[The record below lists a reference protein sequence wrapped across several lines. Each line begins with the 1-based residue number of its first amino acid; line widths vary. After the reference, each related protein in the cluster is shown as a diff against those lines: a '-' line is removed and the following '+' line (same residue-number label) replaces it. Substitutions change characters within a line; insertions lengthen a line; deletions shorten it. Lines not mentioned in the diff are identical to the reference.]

1 MTRYSTLRYCALV
14 VVLVWSVVLAA
25 VDVYAAAAP
34 VAQEVKI
41 GVLARRGSE
50 QALRMWTPTADYL
63 TARLPQYHFVIVPL
77 DFDALLPAVKAGTV
91 DFVLANSAYY
101 VEMEARYGAS
111 RIATLRNRR
120 QGAAYTRFGGAIFVR
135 ADRKDIR
142 RLRDLRGKSF
152 MAVDPQSLGGFLA
165 AWRELKQAGID
176 PYRDFKPLRFG
187 GTHDAVVYAVRD
199 GVVAA
204 GTVRTDTLERMA
216 AEGKIK
222 LKEFRV
228 LNRDVCP
235 GFAFLCSTRLYPEWP
250 MARLQQTAEA
260 LGNAVAT
267 ALLQMPP
274 RSKAALSGDNAGW
287 AVPANY
293 QPVHQLMRALHVAPY
308 RNAGRISLHDFLRQ
322 YWYWVVVAAV
332 SFMAA
337 LGVAAYFTRL
347 TRRLRVSEGLLR
359 SARDELELRVGERT
373 AELRQAMGDLEQSR
387 RQIERTQRDWHD
399 AFDAIPHPIFI
410 HDKDLRIVHANPAY
424 IARAGL
430 DAAHIIGRPYW
441 EVFPLGDGPLP
452 ACRNFPDQLQARGD
466 EIELPGGEVF
476 ISQSFG
482 VRHIDGTIHHAIHI
496 LEDVTSER
504 RTEAQRRTLS
514 HAVAQAGEG
523 ILVAGLDH
531 TITYCNPALCS
542 LLSGDRDAMQGL
554 ALTDIFPP
562 QRRGEIEDIL
572 QHSAGSAGWMGE
584 FELETQGGRHIPIFL
599 TAGSIRDDEGRR
611 KGFVFTAM
619 DLSSIKT
626 AEEALRYRLAFESL
640 IGSIA
645 THFVSIDAAA
655 AGTEIRHALQQ
666 IGVFVGADRAYMF
679 SLTGDDRRITDIYEW
694 CADGVASDRERFMAL
709 PLSRLPWLLER
720 IHRAETIV
728 IPDVMELPR
737 EAVEER
743 DELLAEGVR
752 SRLMVPMVYGG
763 QLLGFIGFD
772 LIESPREWAKE
783 DVRMLRAAGEII
795 ANSVKRFAAEES
807 VRRSETR
814 LKEAQQIA
822 HLGNWDWSLAEGTV
836 EMSDEGYRIF
846 GTSAADFAGN
856 FAALLGLLD
865 SAQRAAIEQQVR
877 SALDG
882 RGTLAMDWPVLIGSG
897 RSVVHVKGQV
907 VRGADDRPLRVVG
920 TLQDVT
926 EIRQAER
933 ELGRLNRALRTLSR
947 GNEIL
952 VRASDEQQLLHDVCG
967 VLTEVGGFRLA
978 WVGYPR
984 QDAERSIQPMAHAG
998 EGSGYLEQ
1006 MRFGWGDDE
1015 PGGCPAGG
1023 AIRSGQ
1029 SVVIGDVATEAAHA
1043 SWRADAEQRGYASII
1058 ALPLRY
1064 GTEMIGALTIAAADA
1079 GVFDAEEVRLL
1090 TELADDLAFGI
1101 VNLRDRAKRRQ
1112 AERQLA
1118 RSETRYHQLYDDAPN
1133 AYASVRAADGT
1144 ILQSNAALA
1153 MLLGYSHEELAQM
1166 KIFQFYADTPAGKPR
1181 AQELFERFRHGEASH
1196 DVELQMRH
1204 KSGRILWVLVSVE
1217 PVFGDDGSVVES
1229 RSSIV
1234 DISRRKEAEEE
1245 RKRIGERLQRA
1256 LVQTIQAIA
1265 ITIEKRD
1272 PYTAGHQQRV
1282 AELAV
1287 AIAAELGLSQERTEG
1302 LRLGALIHDIGK
1314 IYVPAEFLNRPGHL
1328 NSTELEIIQTHPA
1341 MGYDIV
1347 KGIEFPWPVADIVV
1361 QHHERLDGSGYPN
1374 GLKGDAIALE
1384 ARILAVADVVEAMA
1398 SHRPYRAA
1406 LPLEMALGEIEGRR
1420 GVRYDPQAVD
1430 ACLRLFREKGF
1441 QWDGKTVSD

>member
-1 MTRYSTLRYCALV
+1 MSGADTC
-14 VVLVWSVVLAA
+14 AA
-25 VDVYAAAAP
+25 VAP
-34 VAQEVKI
+34 QEVKI

-50 QALRMWTPTADYL
+50 QALRIWTPTADYL
-63 TARLPQYHFVIVPL
+63 TASLPQYHFVIVPL
-77 DFDALLPAVKAGTV
+77 DFAALMPAVKAGAV

-111 RIATLRNRR
+111 RIATLRNRG
-120 QGAAYTRFGGAIFVR
+120 QDGIYTRFGGVIFVR

-142 RLRDLRGKSF
+142 GLRDLRGKSF

-176 PYRDFKPLRFG
+176 PYRDFRPLRFG

-216 AEGKIK
+216 AEGKIT
-222 LKEFRV
+222 LNEFRV
-228 LNRDVCP
+228 LNQGVCP
-235 GFAFLCSTRLYPEWP
+235 GFSFLCSTHLYPEWP
-250 MARLQQTAEA
+250 MARLKQTPEA
-260 LGNAVAT
+260 LSHAVAA

-287 AVPANY
+287 TVPANY
-293 QPVHQLMRALHVAPY
+293 QPVHQLMRELRVGPY
-308 RNAGRISLHDFLRQ
+308 RNAGRITLRDLLRQ
-322 YWYWVVVAAV
+322 YGYWVVAAAV
-332 SFMAA
+332 LFMAL
-337 LGVAAYFTRL
+337 LGVMAYFTRL
-347 TRRLRVSEGLLR
+347 NRRLRASERLLR
-359 SARDELELRVGERT
+359 SARDELESRMGERT
-373 AELRQAMGDLEQSR
+373 AELRQAKSDLDQSR
-387 RQIERTQRDWHD
+387 RQLERTQRDWHD

-410 HDKDLRIVHANPAY
+410 HDKELRIVHANPAY

-430 DAAHIIGRPYW
+430 DADRIIGRPYW
-441 EVFPLGDGPLP
+441 EVFPISDGPLP

-466 EIELPGGEVF
+466 EVELPNGEVF
-476 ISQSFG
+476 VSQSFG
-482 VRHIDGTIHHAIHI
+482 IRHIDGAIHHAIHI
-496 LEDVTSER
+496 LEDVTAER

-523 ILVAGLDH
+523 VLVAGLDH
-531 TITYCNPALCS
+531 TVTYCNPALCS
-542 LLSGDRDAMQGL
+542 LLGGDHDAMRGQ
-554 ALTDIFPP
+554 ALIDIFPP
-562 QRRGEIEDIL
+562 ERRGEIEDIL
-572 QHSAGSAGWMGE
+572 QHAAGSEGWMGE
-584 FELETQGGRHIPIFL
+584 FELGTHDGRRIPIFL
-599 TAGSIRDDEGRR
+599 TASSIRDDEGQR

-619 DLSSIKT
+619 DLSSVKQ

-640 IGSIA
+640 IGGIA

-655 AGTEIRHALQQ
+655 AGAEIRHALQQ

-679 SLTGDDRRITDIYEW
+679 SLTDDKQRITDIYEW
-694 CADGVASDRERFMAL
+694 CAEGVASDRERFVAL
-709 PLSRLPWLLER
+709 PLSRMPWLMER

-728 IPDVMELPR
+728 IPDVMVLPR
-737 EAVEER
+737 EAEEER

-752 SRLMVPMVYGG
+752 SRLMVPMVYSGR
-763 QLLGFIGFD
+763 LVGFIGFD
-772 LIESPREWAKE
+772 LVKSPREWAQE

-795 ANSVKRFAAEES
+795 ANSVQRFAAEAS
-807 VRRSETR
+807 VRRSEAR

-822 HLGNWDWSLAEGTV
+822 HLGNWDWNLAGDTV

-846 GTSAADFAGN
+846 GTTAAGFAGN
-856 FAALLGLLD
+856 FAALLGFLEP
-865 SAQRAAIEQQVR
+865 AQRAAIEQQLRV
-877 SALDG
+877 ALDSHG
-882 RGTLAMDWPVLIGSG
+882 VLAMDWPVLAGAG
-897 RSVVHVKGQV
+897 RRVVHVKGQM
-907 VRGADDRPLRVVG
+907 VRGADDQPLRVVG

-926 EIRQAER
+926 GIRQAER

-952 VRASDEQQLLHDVCG
+952 VRASDEQQLLDDVCG
-967 VLTEVGGFRLA
+967 VLTETGGFRLA
-978 WVGYPR
+978 WVGYPQ
-984 QDAERSIQPMAHAG
+984 QDAERSIRLMAHAG
-998 EGSGYLEQ
+998 EESGYLEQ
-1006 MRFGWGDDE
+1006 MRFGWGDDK
-1015 PGGCPAGG
+1015 PGGCPAGK
-1023 AIRSGQ
+1023 AIRSGG
-1029 SVVIGDVATEAAHA
+1029 SVVIGDIAAEPAGA
-1043 SWRADAEQRGYASII
+1043 SWRADAAQHGYASMI
-1058 ALPLRY
+1058 ALPLHY
-1064 GTEMIGALTIAAADA
+1064 GNETIGALTIAAAETDA
-1079 GVFDAEEVRLL
+1079 FDAEEVRLL

-1101 VNLRDRAKRRQ
+1101 VNLRDHAKRQQ
-1112 AERQLA
+1112 AEQQLA
-1118 RSETRYHQLYDDAPN
+1118 RSETRYHQLYDAAPN
-1133 AYASVRAADGT
+1133 AYASVRASDGT

-1153 MLLGYSHEELAQM
+1153 TLLGYRHEELAQM
-1166 KIFQFYADTPAGKPR
+1166 KLLEFYTDTPAGKPR
-1181 AQELFERFRHGEASH
+1181 AQELFDRFRRGEASH

-1204 KSGRILWVLVSVE
+1204 RNGRILWVLMSIE
-1217 PVFGDDGSVVES
+1217 PVFDDEGGVVES
-1229 RSSIV
+1229 RASIV

-1245 RKRIGERLQRA
+1245 RRRIGERLQRA

-1282 AELAV
+1282 ADLAV
-1287 AIAAELGLSQERTEG
+1287 AIAAELGLSQERSEG

-1328 NSTELEIIQTHPA
+1328 NDTEVEIIRTHPT

-1361 QHHERLDGSGYPN
+1361 QHHERLDGSGYPK
-1374 GLKGDAIALE
+1374 GLKGDEIVLE

-1406 LPLEMALGEIEGRR
+1406 LPLEMALGEIERQR
-1420 GVRYDPQAVD
+1420 DVRYDARVAD

-1441 QWDGKTVSD
+1441 LWNGKTAPP